1 MIHEEEWNGLLC
13 FSLGGPA
20 QVGKEAW
27 ILREKNK
34 SGIKNMTI
42 TRELLMLQLLGNQE

>member
-20 QVGKEAW
+20 QVGKAAG
-27 ILREKNK
+27 ILRQKYK
-34 SGIKNMTI
+34 SGIKKYDN
-42 TRELLMLQLLGNQE
+42 N